1 MTDIST
7 IVNLDPQIVAIIIL
21 ALIAG
26 CQLIIIIKAGNI
38 LRSYAKMMVMKTRI
52 TSDGTITLADA
63 DILKFVQE
71 TIDLMN
77 ELESLFHYITG
88 YILNHPSTGW
98 IKGYAPK
105 IQAVGQAVIEQIA
118 KEEKPEP
125 TSEQIK
131 PEY

>member
-1 MTDIST
+1 MTEIST
-7 IVNLDPQIVAIIIL
+7 FVNIDPQVIAIIIL
-21 ALIAG
+21 ALIAA
-26 CQLIIIIKAGNI
+26 CQFVIIIKAGNI
-38 LRSYAKMMVMKTRI
+38 LRSYAKLLVMKARI

-63 DILKFVQE
+63 DILNFVQE

-77 ELESLFHYITG
+77 ELENLFHYITG

-105 IQAVGQAVIEQIA
+105 IQAVGGAIIDQIA
-118 KEEKPEP
+118 KEE
-125 TSEQIK
+125 TAEQIK

>member
-1 MTDIST
+1 MTDISS
-7 IVNLDPQIVAIIIL
+7 ILPIDPQVIAIIIL
-21 ALIAG
+21 ALISA
-26 CQLIIIIKAGNI
+26 CQFVIIIKAGNI

-63 DILKFVQE
+63 DILPFVQE

-88 YILNHPSTGW
+88 YIINHPSTGW

-105 IQAVGQAVIEQIA
+105 IQAVGSAIMEQIA
-118 KEEKPEP
+118 KEEPEP
-125 TSEQIK
+125 TAEQIK